1 MRTSSRSGP
10 KRLGKYELRERLGR
24 GSIAEVWKPFDIQL
38 QRNVALKILHADL
51 LNDPNF
57 ISRFERE
64 AQVIAS
70 LHHPNIVQVYDFHIA
85 RPPESDSTTAYIV
98 IDYVDGITLSYY
110 LHNTSPLANF

>member
-1 MRTSSRSGP
+1 MSTSSHSGP
-10 KRLGKYELRERLGR
+10 QRLGQFELCERLGR
-24 GSIAEVWKPFDIQL
+24 GSIAEVWKAFDIQL

-70 LHHPNIVQVYDFHIA
+70 LHHPNI
-85 RPPESDSTTAYIV
+85 
-98 IDYVDGITLSYY
+98 L
-110 LHNTSPLANF
+110 